1 MILLVDDQP
10 AMRLLAH
17 HMLRMGGFDVLE
29 AGGGAQALLIAT
41 GATSDGGRIDALVT
55 DVVMPGMSGPALVNK
70 LREHGIALP
79 VVYMTGYGVDTARQ
93 QGVPD
98 GATVLTKPFTVSTL
112 LNAVREA
119 ISSVAGEAAVSSA
132 SEPATSLPC

>member
-10 AMRLLAH
+10 TMRLLAH
-17 HMLRMGGFDVLE
+17 QMLRMGGFDVLE
-29 AGGGAQALLIAT
+29 ADGGVQALVIAT
-41 GATSDGGRIDALVT
+41 GATSGGDRIDALVT
-55 DVVMPGMSGPALVNK
+55 DVVMPGMSGPALVSK
-70 LREHGIALP
+70 LREQGIDLP
-79 VVYMTGYGVDTARQ
+79 VVYMTGYGVNTARE

-98 GATVLTKPFTVSTL
+98 GAMVLTKPFTVGTL

-132 SEPATSLPC
+132 SEPTTSLPC